1 MSGSDL
7 NALFLSTYLILTN
20 NTTGEVLL
28 LSVSQKGWRT
38 WPKSHAGGSGAGIR
52 NLRGWFWNVCF
63 SQCCSDLKSLQTA
76 CVYVSLYIF
85 RLTPLGY
92 SLHTIKCSYF
102 FSGMSVDMHTHVT
115 TPPWKYH
122 PFSLAL
128 VVLHRLSSCQVT
140 TGILALIFWP
150 SWEFGCLMNHNE
162 KVLKRKY
169 F

>member
-85 RLTPLGY
+85 RLTPLRY

-102 FSGMSVDMHTHVT
+102 FSGMCWHAHPCSHIPMKISPIFISPRC
-115 TPPWKYH
+115 PPQTLFLPGNHWYSSSD
-122 PFSLAL
+122 FLTIL
-128 VVLHRLSSCQVT
+128 RVWLSYE
-140 TGILALIFWP
+140 P
-150 SWEFGCLMNHNE
+150 
-162 KVLKRKY
+162 
-169 F
+169 